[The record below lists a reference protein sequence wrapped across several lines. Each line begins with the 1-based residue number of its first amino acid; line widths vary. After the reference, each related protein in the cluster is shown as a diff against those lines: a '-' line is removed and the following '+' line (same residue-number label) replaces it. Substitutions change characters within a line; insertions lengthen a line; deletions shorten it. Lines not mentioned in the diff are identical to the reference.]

1 MNVKLKNL
9 FSQKRNL
16 VVTIL
21 VCVFLLAILGGIIYA
36 SIAYGNGKMGKALF
50 HRKVWYAV
58 LCVLMM
64 AAVFLAQLLFR
75 VRFSVFCEIA
85 LISFAFAALAGG
97 TVFTLYSHIPVWD
110 KILHTLS
117 GPLFSIVGLGF
128 AILLSEKQPTE
139 KRRVVMCVV
148 FAFLASLAVGYLWE
162 IFESTVDSVISG
174 YNNQRWLE
182 GLIQSLPDGT
192 YIVSD
197 KRGTALIDT
206 MSDMICNLCGTVAFL
221 VPVLILCLKKPERIH
236 TFKFTPLAKKEHA
249 HAENPSE
256 HD

>member
-9 FSQKRNL
+9 FLQKRNL

-36 SIAYGNGKMGKALF
+36 SIAYGNGKMGKALY

-148 FAFLASLAVGYLWE
+148 FSP
-162 IFESTVDSVISG
+162 
-174 YNNQRWLE
+174 R
-182 GLIQSLPDGT
+182 LPSAT
-192 YIVSD
+192 Y
-197 KRGTALIDT
+197 G
-206 MSDMICNLCGTVAFL
+206 
-221 VPVLILCLKKPERIH
+221 
-236 TFKFTPLAKKEHA
+236 KFSNTPLTPLYRDITTNVGWKVLSNRFPTEHISCPTNA
-249 HAENPSE
+249 ALR
-256 HD
+256 